1 MAKRV
6 IKFHAA
12 WCGPCKQYAP
22 TFEKV
27 KQELQSDEI
36 EFQEVDADNDPEALA
51 AEFKVRGIPCTV
63 VLENGI
69 EISRRAGSMSE
80 EELRSIILN

>member
-1 MAKRV
+1 MAKKV
-6 IKFHAA
+6 IKFYSNG
-12 WCGPCKQYAP
+12 CNPCKQFAP

-27 KQELQSDEI
+27 KQELQSVEI

-63 VLENGI
+63 VLENGV

-80 EELRSIILN
+80 EDLRSIILN